1 MSDPGP
7 LERHREVAL
16 VEVIDRV
23 IDKGVVLTGDIVLS
37 VADIDLVYVGLRLLI
52 GDRRPYPVMLV
63 VPNFEA
69 LGEWA
74 AQNGVEAGD
83 RGALLRD
90 ERVRRKMEAEVFGML
105 DGFARFEVPKKVAL
119 LEQGFTIEAGQMTPT
134 LKVRRRV
141 VEAECREVIEAL
153 YAESERLLVVE

>member
-52 GDRRPYPVMLV
+52 ASEDTARRLV
-63 VPNFEA
+63 ATP
-69 LGEWA
+69 
-74 AQNGVEAGD
+74 
-83 RGALLRD
+83 
-90 ERVRRKMEAEVFGML
+90 
-105 DGFARFEVPKKVAL
+105 AR
-119 LEQGFTIEAGQMTPT
+119 
-134 LKVRRRV
+134 
-141 VEAECREVIEAL
+141 
-153 YAESERLLVVE
+153 